1 MSIGFI
7 LSIKGFYTVNNKYI
21 FSGRLAEELRTEQ
34 EHGMASDKNL
44 KILSS
49 QSLELQR
56 WFSVTTFDYNGAK
69 KSHDLLKIQG
79 LSLAEILFVKKIPLQ
94 DLLSSLNS
102 VISTNERH

>member
-1 MSIGFI
+1 MMYIVAFDSVLNILCYDINKKNVLLLSSGKTRDILTINGFI
-7 LSIKGFYTVNNKYI
+7 LSITNI

-56 WFSVTTFDYNGAK
+56 WFSVTRFYYNGA
-69 KSHDLLKIQG
+69 
-79 LSLAEILFVKKIPLQ
+79 
-94 DLLSSLNS
+94 
-102 VISTNERH
+102 

>member
-1 MSIGFI
+1 MTIGFI

-49 QSLELQR
+49 QSLELQSR
-56 WFSVTTFDYNGAK
+56 LEDVETTALRHGRKIVAK
-69 KSHDLLKIQG
+69 L
-79 LSLAEILFVKKIPLQ
+79 E
-94 DLLSSLNS
+94 
-102 VISTNERH
+102 ERVRALESELCK